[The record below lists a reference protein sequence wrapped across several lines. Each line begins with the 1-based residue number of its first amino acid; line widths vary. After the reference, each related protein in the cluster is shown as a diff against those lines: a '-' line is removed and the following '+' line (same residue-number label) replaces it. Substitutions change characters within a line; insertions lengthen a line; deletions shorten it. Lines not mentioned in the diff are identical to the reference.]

1 MMTETAIST
10 SLSPSWFAVTY
21 AGQNSLL
28 LNLLFATTDTLFF
41 DVLKFYPIPVK
52 IPLKRLSFSLSKTH
66 DFANHSANMPHLIL
80 RQDDNGDSSSTN
92 SGVPSAT
99 TSVGPDGT
107 TVVTS
112 GPNGTVSTTTSG
124 GISISVGA
132 IVGIVIAILAV
143 LAIAIG
149 LCIWCCIRKQ
159 RKRQRIR
166 AGIDP
171 KTNQPFQTSVT
182 DGQAGAV
189 LSSETKGGAVTV
201 EKPFPQQTGLGAHS
215 GFAATGEQRLTGQRQ
230 QGQTATGR
238 VSPMSNGPPG
248 VTTSSEMPSGA
259 GTEAPTAA
267 MQRSGGHQGDG
278 VGNPYETSGIM
289 EFGGDDIRRAQPAA
303 APVPDDQNAIMEFGG
318 DEVQRPQRPLP
329 NGSGGRV
336 VQPYERDGIMEFGG
350 DEIRPSQTAAASA
363 HHEQNGIM
371 EIGGDEVQRPQH
383 SSPSESQGRIV
394 QPYER
399 DGIMEFGGDEIQQ
412 APRPPPKES
421 LEPSEGIMEFGS
433 DEVPVSRRSVVGSA
447 TQEGTEAPME
457 LGYDE
462 AGGMRSQKGGTEA
475 NNAELHL
482 R

>member
-1 MMTETAIST
+1 
-10 SLSPSWFAVTY
+10 
-21 AGQNSLL
+21 
-28 LNLLFATTDTLFF
+28 
-41 DVLKFYPIPVK
+41 
-52 IPLKRLSFSLSKTH
+52 
-66 DFANHSANMPHLIL
+66 MPRLIL
-80 RQDDNGDSSSTN
+80 RQDDNGDPSSTN

-149 LCIWCCIRKQ
+149 LCIWCCIHKQ
-159 RKRQRIR
+159 RKRQKIR
-166 AGIDP
+166 AGINP
-171 KTNQPFQTSVT
+171 GTNQPFQTNVT

-189 LSSETKGGAVTV
+189 LSSAMKGDAVTV
-201 EKPFPQQTGLGAHS
+201 EKPIPQQTGLGAHS
-215 GFAATGEQRLTGQRQ
+215 GSAATGVFDEQRLTGQRQ

-238 VSPMSNGPPG
+238 VSPMSNGSPG
-248 VTTSSEMPSGA
+248 VTTSSGMPSGA

-278 VGNPYETSGIM
+278 VGNPYETNGIM
-289 EFGGDDIRRAQPAA
+289 EFGGDGIRRAQSAA
-303 APVPDDQNAIMEFGG
+303 TPIPNDQNAIMEFGG
-318 DEVQRPQRPLP
+318 DEVQRLQRPLP

-350 DEIRPSQTAAASA
+350 DEIKPSQTAAASA
-363 HHEQNGIM
+363 HNEQSGIM
-371 EIGGDEVQRPQH
+371 EFGGDEVQRPH
-383 SSPSESQGRIV
+383 RPFPSESEGRLV
-394 QPYER
+394 QPNER

-412 APRPPPKES
+412 APQPPPKES
-421 LEPSEGIMEFGS
+421 IEPSEGIMEFGS
-433 DEVPVSRRSVVGSA
+433 DEVPVSRRSVVA
-447 TQEGTEAPME
+447 KAAHEGHEAPME

-462 AGGMRSQKGGTEA
+462 AGGMRSQKGRTGAE
-475 NNAELHL
+475 NADLHL